1 MHAKWVSSC
10 HENLYK
16 DHEKSVH
23 RMQGHTSVVYVDDS
37 CLRGDSYESCLKNV
51 NDTIIMLR
59 SLGFTI
65 HPEKS
70 VLKHT

>member
-1 MHAKWVSSC
+1 MYAKWVWHC

-16 DHEKSVH
+16 DHESTFSVLT
-23 RMQGHTSVVYVDDS
+23 MQGHNSVVYVDDS
-37 CLRGDSYESCLKNV
+37 YLQGDSYEICLKNV

-70 VLKHT
+70 L